1 MKRALLS
8 FFLIAALLAAP
19 SLRADA
25 APHPTPDEK
34 RAQVEA
40 RMRQVRLEILKK
52 DVGLDAEKTR
62 VVAALLDRHGAER
75 KKLQA
80 ALANERRAVDELLKA
95 DSNDQA
101 AYARALRA
109 LRARHAELA
118 ALRERELQEIGR
130 HLTPKQ
136 QAKFLTALR
145 RVHRKLRTLLNGYAG
160 GERR

>member
-1 MKRALLS
+1 MTHALR
-8 FFLIAALLAAP
+8 FLLVIAALLGT
-19 SLRADA
+19 SSVRADA
-25 APHPTPDEK
+25 APRPTPDEK

-40 RMRQVRLEILKK
+40 RMRQVRLDILKK
-52 DVGLDAEKTR
+52 DVGLDAEKIR
-62 VVAALLDRHGAER
+62 VVAALLERHGAER

-80 ALANERRAVDELLKA
+80 ALASERRAVDALLEA

-109 LRARHAELA
+109 LRGRHAELA

-130 HLTPKQ
+130 HMTPKQ

-145 RVHRKLRTLLNGYAG
+145 RVHRKLRALLHSYAG
-160 GERR
+160 GERP